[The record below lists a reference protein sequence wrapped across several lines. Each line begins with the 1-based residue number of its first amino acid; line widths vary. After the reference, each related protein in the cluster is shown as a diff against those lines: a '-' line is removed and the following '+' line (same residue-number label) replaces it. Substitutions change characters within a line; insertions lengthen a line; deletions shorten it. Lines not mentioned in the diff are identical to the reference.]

1 MPHMRTIVTFRST
14 TFNTSERR
22 PYFIN
27 DGCFG
32 DDVARWLITELQSH
46 GVATDS
52 EPDQE
57 DFGWYFSFR
66 PGDTEHQFIIGYR
79 PGSGEEPGTW
89 IGWVERRAGLIGSL
103 LGARRRGIE
112 PTALRAIHDVLA
124 SNRRVSSVRW
134 HRKTD
139 FDATNESASASEPDA
154 A

>member
-1 MPHMRTIVTFRST
+1 M
-14 TFNTSERR
+14 
-22 PYFIN
+22 
-27 DGCFG
+27 
-32 DDVARWLITELQSH
+32 ARWLITELQSH

-52 EPDQE
+52 ELDQE

-66 PGDTEHQFIIGYR
+66 HGDTEHQFIIGYR

-124 SNRRVSSVRW
+124 SDRRVSSVRW

-139 FDATNESASASEPDA
+139 FDATNENAGASEPDA

>member
-1 MPHMRTIVTFRST
+1 MRTVVTFRST
-14 TFNTSERR
+14 AFNTLESR
-22 PYFIN
+22 PYFAN

-32 DDVARWLITELQSH
+32 DDVARWLIAELQSH

-57 DFGWYFSFR
+57 DFGWYFGFR

-79 PGSGEEPGTW
+79 PGADEEPGTW
-89 IGWVERRAGLIGSL
+89 IGWVERKASLIGSL
-103 LGARRRGIE
+103 LGARGRGIE

-124 SNRRVSSVRW
+124 SDRRVSSVRW
-134 HRKTD
+134 HRRTD
-139 FDATNESASASEPDA
+139 FDAANESASASEPDA

>member
-1 MPHMRTIVTFRST
+1 MRTVVTFRST
-14 TFNTSERR
+14 AFNTSERR
-22 PYFIN
+22 PYFVN

-66 PGDTEHQFIIGYR
+66 HGDTEHQFIIGYR

-124 SNRRVSSVRW
+124 SDRRVSSVRW
-134 HRKTD
+134 HRKAD
-139 FDATNESASASEPDA
+139 FDATNENASASEPDA